1 MIIDINSSKIK
12 NDKRLSNLFVNANFS
27 NLSINCNILK
37 GNFFS
42 DSFYYFPITEN
53 NETFSSLFTRDLNNI
68 SHFYSQ
74 KFFDNFKD
82 NKNSL
87 KKFTELYVLGSNAG
101 NNYYSNLLQFLPRIF
116 FNKKTNLKLAIHRNS
131 SNKYRNF
138 IGRILKS
145 LNIEFTFVY
154 LEKIYVTRED
164 SNYRKILNEG
174 DVVTILRKN
183 GYKVINPQL
192 YEIDE
197 QIEIFSNAEKIISP
211 HGSNLANIIF
221 CKPGTEIF
229 EITPSFKDNEKIL
242 EDRYLNLALMN
253 KLKHNKI
260 IADTVDVENHS
271 PLAKKYIHTN
281 VLSQSNYYKNL
292 IVKIQELGNII

>member
-1 MIIDINSSKIK
+1 MIIDKNSTQIK
-12 NDKRLSNLFVNANFS
+12 SDNRLSNLFFNANFS

-116 FNKKTNLKLAIHRNS
+116 FNKKTNLKICLILLS
-131 SNKYRNF
+131 KNF
-138 IGRILKS
+138 
-145 LNIEFTFVY
+145 
-154 LEKIYVTRED
+154 
-164 SNYRKILNEG
+164 
-174 DVVTILRKN
+174 
-183 GYKVINPQL
+183 
-192 YEIDE
+192 
-197 QIEIFSNAEKIISP
+197 
-211 HGSNLANIIF
+211 
-221 CKPGTEIF
+221 
-229 EITPSFKDNEKIL
+229 
-242 EDRYLNLALMN
+242 
-253 KLKHNKI
+253 
-260 IADTVDVENHS
+260 
-271 PLAKKYIHTN
+271 
-281 VLSQSNYYKNL
+281 
-292 IVKIQELGNII
+292 